1 MAQQA
6 SAWFNRAGK
15 LGGGME
21 RLGLVDVIV
30 ILLITIGPIKA
41 AVIYAGL
48 TASADAALKRAIALK
63 TVITAGIIVLLF
75 VLAGQFILQVFHI
88 TLPALTLAGGL
99 ILLLFALHMVIGEE
113 KKSDGAPS
121 APSLSIAVYPLAMPL
136 MATPQGIVAV
146 MMLQAAFPE
155 WHHLLVLAAISVAIM
170 AFNFVVLIYADK
182 IMQKLGPAALMVIM
196 RVVGLLLAA
205 LAMQLLIIAFTNL
218 GVLEPMAPA
227 H

>member
-1 MAQQA
+1 MD
-6 SAWFNRAGK
+6 K
-15 LGGGME
+15 
-21 RLGLVDVIV
+21 LGLVDVIV
-30 ILLITIGPIKA
+30 LLVITIGPIKA
-41 AVIYAGL
+41 AIIYAGL
-48 TASADAALKRAIALK
+48 TAGAEPALKRAIALK

-113 KKSDGAPS
+113 KKGDGAPS

-136 MATPQGIVAV
+136 MATPQGIVVV

-155 WHHLLVLAAISVAIM
+155 WKHLLMLAVISLAIM
-170 AFNFVVLIYADK
+170 AFNFIVLIYADK

-205 LAMQLLIIAFTNL
+205 LAMQLLIVAFTNL
-218 GVLEPMAPA
+218 GVLEPLVG

>member
-113 KKSDGAPS
+113 KKGENGPS

-155 WHHLLVLAAISVAIM
+155 WKHLLILAAISVAIM
-170 AFNFVVLIYADK
+170 AFNFIVLLYADK

-196 RVVGLLLAA
+196 RVVGLLLAG
-205 LAMQLLIIAFTNL
+205 LAMQLLIKALTDL
-218 GVLEPMAPA
+218 GALQPLAA

>member
-1 MAQQA
+1 
-6 SAWFNRAGK
+6 
-15 LGGGME
+15 ME
-21 RLGLVDVIV
+21 TLGLVDVIV

-48 TASADAALKRAIALK
+48 TTGADPALKRAIALK
-63 TVITAGIIVLLF
+63 TVITAGVIILLF
-75 VLAGQFILQVFHI
+75 VLAGQFLLQVFHI

-113 KKSDGAPS
+113 KKGEGAAGAPS
-121 APSLSIAVYPLAMPL
+121 ISIAVYPLAMPL

-155 WHHLLVLAAISVAIM
+155 WKHLAILAVIAVAIM
-170 AFNFVVLIYADK
+170 AFNYIVLLYADK
-182 IMQKLGPAALMVIM
+182 IMQKLGPAVLMVIM

-205 LAMQLLIIAFTNL
+205 LAMQLLIIALTQL
-218 GVLEPMAPA
+218 GVLEPQAAA

>member
-1 MAQQA
+1 
-6 SAWFNRAGK
+6 
-15 LGGGME
+15 
-21 RLGLVDVIV
+21 
-30 ILLITIGPIKA
+30 
-41 AVIYAGL
+41 
-48 TASADAALKRAIALK
+48 
-63 TVITAGIIVLLF
+63 
-75 VLAGQFILQVFHI
+75 
-88 TLPALTLAGGL
+88 LPALTLAGGL

-113 KKSDGAPS
+113 KKSDGTPS

-146 MMLQAAFPE
+146 MMLQAAYPE
-155 WHHLLVLAAISVAIM
+155 WHHLLVLAAISVGIM

-218 GVLEPMAPA
+218 GVIEPMAPA

>member
-1 MAQQA
+1 MQD
-6 SAWFNRAGK
+6 
-15 LGGGME
+15 
-21 RLGLVDVIV
+21 LGLVDVIV

-41 AVIYAGL
+41 AVVYAGL
-48 TASADAALKRAIALK
+48 TTGAEPALKRAIALK

-75 VLAGQFILQVFHI
+75 VLAGQFLLQVFHI
-88 TLPALTLAGGL
+88 TLPAFTLAGGL

-113 KKSDGAPS
+113 KKGENGPS

-155 WHHLLVLAAISVAIM
+155 WKHLLILAAISVAIM
-170 AFNFVVLIYADK
+170 AFNFIVLLYADK

-196 RVVGLLLAA
+196 RVVGLLLAG
-205 LAMQLLIIAFTNL
+205 LAMQLLIKALTDL
-218 GVLEPMAPA
+218 GALQPLAA